1 MHDYTGW
8 IVRATA
14 GRDKEGIFCVVGVD
28 RESNRL
34 LLADGKRRK
43 VAHPKAKQPGHVR
56 PLTNH
61 LHEYDHP
68 VIRKLQQGNP
78 VSDRALRR
86 ALAAFKEGITLGE
99 R

>member
-1 MHDYTGW
+1 MYDYAGW

-28 RESNRL
+28 REQGFL

-43 VAHPKAKQPGHVR
+43 ADRPKRKKLGHVQ

-68 VIRKLQQGNP
+68 VIKKLKEGTP
-78 VSDRALRR
+78 VTDRELRQ
-86 ALAAFKEGITLGE
+86 ALAAFKEGNTLG
-99 R
+99 